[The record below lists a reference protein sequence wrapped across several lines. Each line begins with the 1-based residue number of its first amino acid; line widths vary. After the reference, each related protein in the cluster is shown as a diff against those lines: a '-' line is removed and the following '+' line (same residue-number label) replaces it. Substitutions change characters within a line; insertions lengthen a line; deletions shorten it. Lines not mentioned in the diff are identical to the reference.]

1 MDTAQKQQL
10 TGVGATGLLFLVL
23 LLSVFDAG
31 VVVATCFFG
40 LALIFGMTGWL
51 GFAMTL
57 VAGIIA
63 MGIPGVD
70 SLWYLER
77 SWSVLLF
84 GCFATITMFFPNC
97 ILLERAIGTLC
108 MSLAIVSVFFLLDY
122 ESWYRVDEMINQG
135 IISNINRSLDVFR
148 QMDSIMIIQ
157 RDLSATALQLAGY
170 QSRLFPA
177 LLGLSSLASMA
188 VAWWGYIGLSGKKL
202 KSLMGLSEFKFNDHL
217 VWCLIG
223 GLLFLVSDVG
233 EGWSRVGENLVFFM
247 VSLYVLRGT
256 AVFLVTT
263 GILFFGKVSL
273 FLGLIFL
280 APVVLTIAFL
290 IGLSDT
296 WFDYRNRVRILS

>member
-1 MDTAQKQQL
+1 M
-10 TGVGATGLLFLVL
+10 
-23 LLSVFDAG
+23 
-31 VVVATCFFG
+31 
-40 LALIFGMTGWL
+40 
-51 GFAMTL
+51 
-57 VAGIIA
+57 
-63 MGIPGVD
+63 
-70 SLWYLER
+70 
-77 SWSVLLF
+77 
-84 GCFATITMFFPNC
+84 C
-97 ILLERAIGTLC
+97 I
-108 MSLAIVSVFFLLDY
+108 
-122 ESWYRVDEMINQG
+122 
-135 IISNINRSLDVFR
+135 
-148 QMDSIMIIQ
+148 
-157 RDLSATALQLAGY
+157 RD
-170 QSRLFPA
+170 R
-177 LLGLSSLASMA
+177 LGLSSLASMA